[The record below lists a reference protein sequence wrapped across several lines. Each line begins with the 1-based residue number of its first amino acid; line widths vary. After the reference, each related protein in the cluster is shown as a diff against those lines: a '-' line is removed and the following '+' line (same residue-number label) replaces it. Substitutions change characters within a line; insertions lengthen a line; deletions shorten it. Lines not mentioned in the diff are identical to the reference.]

1 MTPRTVLVP
10 VDPRILS
17 SYGPGGT
24 ATSIP
29 RAQLRP
35 LRDLAGGRATPDT
48 AAALLA
54 LHEAVTAVGG
64 DLRIT
69 DLYRSVDT
77 QRDARAKYDRWVAAG
92 KPSPGTAAFDPKTMK
107 NAYVAIPGR
116 SWHNAARAID
126 VHIDALRFPGVA
138 ADRQLD
144 RLWDIA
150 TPLGWRPI
158 IKAPTEGVSESWHFE
173 HMGPWA
179 RVAARRSTE
188 EAAIAAA
195 QDIANGELP
204 GEGLRL
210 QGGLHRAGYD
220 VGEIDGIV
228 GQRTLSALATAGY
241 RGSTDLATRIAFVD
255 ALPTPTSYRWPAV
268 T

>member
-1 MTPRTVLVP
+1 MLPRTILVP

-24 ATSIP
+24 SASIP

-35 LRDLAGGRATPDT
+35 LRDLAGGRATPDA
-48 AAALLA
+48 AAALVA
-54 LHEAVTAVGG
+54 LHDAVTAIGG
-64 DLRIT
+64 DFRVT
-69 DLYRSVDT
+69 DLYRSTDT

-92 KPSPGTAAFDPKTMK
+92 KPAPGSSGFDARTMK

-116 SWHNAARAID
+116 SWHNAGRAID
-126 VHIDALRFPGVA
+126 VHIEALRFPGVP

-158 IKAPTEGVSESWHFE
+158 IKAPTEGASESWHFE
-173 HMGPWA
+173 FFGPWA
-179 RVAARRSTE
+179 RVAARRGTE

-195 QDIANGELP
+195 QDVANGEVP

-228 GQRTLSALATAGY
+228 GARTLGALTAAAY
-241 RGSTDLATRIAFVD
+241 RGPADASHRIGYVD
-255 ALPTPTSYRWPAV
+255 ALPTATEYRWSP